1 MLELITSTTIMG
13 PILITKITSEQ
24 LPSVYNGH
32 YFGGYWKRKQHVKL
46 GFNCKISSAKFLE
59 FSVNPS
65 VKVNA
70 MLV

>member
-32 YFGGYWKRKQHVKL
+32 YFGGYWKIKQHVKL
-46 GFNCKISSAKFLE
+46 GFNCKISWIFRPPICESECYDGIA
-59 FSVNPS
+59 FS
-65 VKVNA
+65 
-70 MLV
+70 L